1 MINDVIGGMAYLAG
15 LNFIHRDLAARNVLV
30 DSSYTCVVAD
40 FGMSRALTTPSET
53 EEDDG
58 ENAQLYY
65 RATGGCIPVRWAAV
79 EVLTDHRF
87 TEKSDVWSFAITC
100 MEVFTDGELPY
111 VGLRSNDDVYKAV
124 MAGTRME
131 CPLGCPQVIFDQV
144 INPSWSANTSLRPT
158 FDELQ
163 RRLRPLLKR
172 FSDPAQSITKA
183 AHRLG
188 HHDSATD
195 TQDAVLAAYTELDG
209 ANGQAMGVLTR
220 FEPSECTP
228 ASLAIASGDVQHLGK
243 DGVVPAQASTEVC
256 DKVAT
261 TGQSHSHA
269 HV

>member
-1 MINDVIGGMAYLAG
+1 
-15 LNFIHRDLAARNVLV
+15 
-30 DSSYTCVVAD
+30 
-40 FGMSRALTTPSET
+40 MSRALTTPPAT

-131 CPLGCPQVIFDQV
+131 CPLGYPQVMFDQV
-144 INPSWSANTSLRPT
+144 IDPSWSANAAQRPT

-188 HHDSATD
+188 SGLGSNHHDSAAD
-195 TQDAVLAAYTELDG
+195 RQDAVLAAYTELEG
-209 ANGQAMGVLTR
+209 ADGQAMGVLTR

-228 ASLAIASGDVQHLGK
+228 ANLAIASGDVQHLGK
-243 DGVVPAQASTEVC
+243 DGAVPAQASTVVE
-256 DKVAT
+256 
-261 TGQSHSHA
+261 GQFPLSCTCVIACRLCPVSGYA
-269 HV
+269 